1 SSIGITGNI
10 LPVFEQLGI
19 FEDLKK
25 VSFPQLD
32 VEFYDMKGN
41 KTGSIE
47 TKGHKTICGYES
59 YLLSR
64 PKLYDV
70 LRSRVPAHKI
80 SMGKKVLRT
89 KEEKDRI
96 SVYCSDNTAY
106 ECTILV
112 GADGAYSAVR
122 QSMYRRLE
130 EKGMLPESDKD
141 DFTIGF
147 VNLVGV
153 ANPPNPEK
161 YNMSCDDR
169 AHFRVLIGDKN
180 ESSYAASIRKNQVC
194 WGIQIQLSASDAKTQ
209 HFRNSEWGPESI
221 DTMMKEFE
229 DFPCAYGG
237 TMQDL
242 FDTTPKHLISKVF
255 LEEKLFKT
263 WYHGRSV
270 LIGDACHKINPGA
283 GQGAVMAMKDAVVLA
298 NCIFN
303 MKDDSIKSIKSAFE
317 SYYKQ
322 CYPEGETQVQN
333 GTNMSK
339 VMLGQKWSQ
348 RVVRYMLLHSPP
360 YWLLDKKHEK
370 DMAFRPQINWL
381 PLIEA
386 KGTGKVKPQVGRK
399 EAAGKTASAI

>member
-1 SSIGITGNI
+1 MSDVPTEKNTYTPVVLIIGGGIGGLMLGAILETANINYHIFERSTEIRPLGSSIGISSNI

-25 VSFPQLD
+25 VSIPQLD
-32 VEFYDMKGN
+32 MEFYDMKGN
-41 KTGSIE
+41 RTGRVE
-47 TKGHKTICGYES
+47 TKVHKIMYVDIHGGYEY

-89 KEEKDRI
+89 KEENDGI
-96 SVYCSDNTAY
+96 TVYCSDNTAY

-122 QSMYRRLE
+122 QNMYRQLD

-147 VNLVGV
+147 VNILGV
-153 ANPPNPEK
+153 ASPLNPEK

-180 ESSYAASIRKNQVC
+180 ESSYAASIRDNQVC
-194 WGIQIQLSASDAKTQ
+194 WGIQIQLSSSDAKTQ

-221 DTMMKEFE
+221 DAMIKEFE
-229 DFPCAYGG
+229 DFPCPFGG
-237 TMQDL
+237 TMKDL

-270 LIGDACHKINPGA
+270 LIGDACHKVNPGA
-283 GQGAVMAMKDAVVLA
+283 LQGAVLAMKDAVVLA

-303 MKDDSIKSIKSAFE
+303 MKDDSSKSIKSAFE

-322 CYPEGETQVQN
+322 CYPEGEIQVQN
-333 GTNMSK
+333 GTHMTR
-339 VMLGQKWSQ
+339 VMLGQ
-348 RVVRYMLLHSPP
+348 
-360 YWLLDKKHEK
+360 
-370 DMAFRPQINWL
+370 
-381 PLIEA
+381 
-386 KGTGKVKPQVGRK
+386 
-399 EAAGKTASAI
+399 